1 MEFMLSVIVLELL
14 GLGPAAIASAKG
26 KNFVVWWIYGAALF
40 IVALPHALIM
50 RTDRQAL
57 EQKELATGNTRK
69 CPYCAEL
76 IKREAKVCRYCQRE
90 LEPVINPKALN
101 SPSEKTAAKARL
113 GY

>member
-1 MEFMLSVIVLELL
+1 MEFLLIAIVL
-14 GLGPAAIASAKG
+14 GLIPAAIASSKG
-26 KNFVVWWIYGAALF
+26 KNFLLWWIYGALLF

-50 RTDRQAL
+50 KTDRQAL
-57 EQKELATGNTRK
+57 EQNEFATGDTRK

-90 LEPVINPKALN
+90 LEPVINPNVLN
-101 SPSEKTAAKARL
+101 SPSEKPTTGKARL